1 MYTQAEP
8 VFAGFWR
15 RAAALLIDT
24 ALLFLLCL
32 PLRLLLGFLGALGI
46 GSQPVFFHYTPA
58 NLLLAGAV
66 MLYFS
71 AFGGALGAT
80 PGKQMLRMRVVCT
93 RTGYLGWKDA
103 IYRETV
109 GRFLNGL
116 FFIGYLMAGPDREKR
131 TWADRLC
138 DTRVLVLPKKG
149 APAAVAAA
157 PAAQPDLSAR
167 SAATPPVPPPTPA
180 ATAPLREG
188 YGDLST
194 PGGASQPGPLKAG
207 QPASF
212 APAPPAPSTPS
223 VPAAEDAPQ
232 KPATA
237 PAAAVEEAPDAVPA
251 WPPQSA
257 PPSGILAETPAPLI
271 PPAAFPPPEQEE
283 GFSTPSTGRQGDL
296 F

>member
-1 MYTQAEP
+1 
-8 VFAGFWR
+8 
-15 RAAALLIDT
+15 
-24 ALLFLLCL
+24 
-32 PLRLLLGFLGALGI
+32 
-46 GSQPVFFHYTPA
+46 
-58 NLLLAGAV
+58 

-71 AFGGALGAT
+71 AFEGALGAT

-188 YGDLST
+188 YGDLSA

-207 QPASF
+207 QPLPF
-212 APAPPAPSTPS
+212 RPRLPLPPHPPCPPRRTPR
-223 VPAAEDAPQ
+223 
-232 KPATA
+232 KNR
-237 PAAAVEEAPDAVPA
+237 
-251 WPPQSA
+251 PPPLRRRR
-257 PPSGILAETPAPLI
+257 PPTPCPPGRRRARR
-271 PPAAFPPPEQEE
+271 PAAFWPRRPP
-283 GFSTPSTGRQGDL
+283 L
-296 F
+296 

>member
-71 AFGGALGAT
+71 AFEGALGAT

-93 RTGYLGWKDA
+93 RTGYLSWKDA

-116 FFIGYLMAGPDREKR
+116 FFIGYLLAGPDREKR

-149 APAAVAAA
+149 SAAAAA
-157 PAAQPDLSAR
+157 PAAPPDLSAR
-167 SAATPPVPPPTPA
+167 LAAVPPAPPPTPA

-188 YGDLST
+188 YGDLSA
-194 PGGASQPGPLKAG
+194 PGGAPQSASLKAG

-212 APAPPAPSTPS
+212 AFAPS
-223 VPAAEDAPQ
+223 
-232 KPATA
+232 A
-237 PAAAVEEAPDAVPA
+237 PAAPAVQDAPPKTTAATAVVEAPDAVPA

-283 GFSTPSTGRQGDL
+283 GFSTPFTGRQDDL